1 VPADGSIR
9 RVGLAALVAGVV
21 LVAGFF
27 AVRALLASDGADKDK
42 ATTAQDAGKCQRP
55 YAASSP
61 WNTPVGENPD
71 VVSEAQPLVDQI
83 PRPLTS
89 DPTQYTYPVYEVG
102 SDDPKAPVGFE
113 GLFSDVRS
121 ANKLVRTGPSSPGPK
136 AVDVPIS
143 DSMEAAAG
151 SDAQIVIIDRD
162 TGDEWGFWQLDKDDQ
177 GNWTSA
183 NGYHYDL
190 SLSGVPPASAEG
202 ETFGSRGAGVPYLAG
217 LVRPCE
223 IKRGQIDHA
232 LAFAYSFPSSE
243 FVYPA
248 TKSDGQSAPGESLP
262 EGTRL
267 QLDPE
272 LSDAELQQR
281 GCRKACLTI
290 AAALRRYGMYVIDNS
305 GSSKVMLEYEQTA
318 RWGGAVTRE
327 TVSPIPLD
335 SFRVVSSPERR

>member
-1 VPADGSIR
+1 MPADGSIR
-9 RVGLAALVAGVV
+9 RVGLAALVAGLV
-21 LVAGFF
+21 LVAVFF
-27 AVRALLASDGADKDK
+27 AARALLASDGADEK
-42 ATTAQDAGKCQRP
+42 AKTPQDRSGCQRP

-71 VVSEAQPLVDQI
+71 VIAEAQPLVDQI

-102 SDDPKAPVGFE
+102 SDDPKAPVGFD

-121 ANKLVRTGPSSPGPK
+121 ANTLVRTGPSSPGPK
-136 AVDVPIS
+136 SVKVPIS
-143 DSMEAAAG
+143 DSMGAAAG
-151 SDAQIVIIDRD
+151 SDAQIVIINRD
-162 TGDEWGFWQLDKDDQ
+162 TGDEWGFWQLDRDEE
-177 GNWTSA
+177 GNWTSS

-190 SLSGVPPASAEG
+190 RLDAVPPTSAEG

-223 IKRGQIDHA
+223 IKLGKIDHA

-272 LSDAELQQR
+272 LSDAELRQR
-281 GCRKACLTI
+281 GCKKACLTI
-290 AAALRRYGMYVIDNS
+290 ADALRRYGMYVIDNS

-335 SFRVVSSPERR
+335 SFRVVSSPEPR